1 VDEINYLK
9 SKIKKLEE
17 ENRRLKNGK
26 PFFSTSDKT
35 VKVPSNFQG
44 IFDEA
49 EEVVG
54 QYFKG
59 FSTDPSKGIIEI
71 NDERYV
77 LLRASSLS
85 VGFLN
90 VIRNLYADKGEQ
102 EAFQI
107 GKNLLFDIAH
117 VIGLEDAREFHLSMN
132 LKDPISKLAAGPV
145 HFAYAGWANVD
156 ILPES
161 NPTPDDNFYLKY
173 HHPTS
178 FEADS
183 WIKSG
188 VKSEFPVC
196 IMNSGYSSG
205 WCEESFGIPLTAV
218 EITCR
223 GKGDGNCTFIMAP
236 PHKINEYLNVEN
248 SITENEPYDVPL
260 FFERKKIEEKIK
272 QSLKEK
278 NILLKEVHHRV
289 KNNLQIISSLLSLQ
303 SNYFKDEASKDMFR
317 ESQNRIKTLA
327 LVHEK
332 LHDSSDVQ
340 FVDMYEYIN
349 SITNLLS
356 YSFDKEFIDVTF
368 EMDIE
373 GLRKFELEKAMPCGL
388 IVNEVLSNSF
398 KYAFPNKLSGEIKI
412 VFNEISEGYEMIISD
427 NGIGISKDID
437 ISNSN
442 SLGLELIHSLVD
454 QLDGSIEVLLEKGTT
469 YRIAFPVH

>member
-1 VDEINYLK
+1 LENIKDLK
-9 SKIKKLEE
+9 SKIRKLEE
-17 ENRRLKNGK
+17 ENALLKNERANY
-26 PFFSTSDKT
+26 FTADKT
-35 VKVPSNFQG
+35 VKYPNAFKN
-44 IFDEA
+44 IFEDA
-49 EEVVG
+49 EKVVG
-54 QYFKG
+54 EYFEG
-59 FSTDPSKGIIEI
+59 FSTDPSKGVIEI

-90 VIRNLYADKGEQ
+90 IIKDLYSDKGEQ

-117 VIGLEDAREFHLSMN
+117 VIGLEDAKKFHGSMG
-132 LKDPISKLAAGPV
+132 LKDPISKMAAGPV
-145 HFAYAGWANVD
+145 HFAYTGWANVE

-161 NPTPDDNFYLKY
+161 NPTPDDNYFLKY
-173 HHPTS
+173 RHPSS

-205 WCEESFGIPLTAV
+205 WCEESFGNPLTAV

-223 GKGDGNCTFIMAP
+223 AKGDEHCTFIMAP
-236 PHKINEYLNVEN
+236 PHKIDQYIKTEGL
-248 SITENEPYDVPL
+248 IMENEPYDVPL

-272 QSLKEK
+272 QSLEEK
-278 NILLKEVHHRV
+278 NVLLKEVHHRV
-289 KNNLQIISSLLSLQ
+289 KNNLQIISSLLNLQ
-303 SNYFKDEASKDMFR
+303 SNYFKDEASKSLFR

-332 LHDSSDVQ
+332 LYNSSDVQ
-340 FVDMYEYIN
+340 YVDLAEYIA

-356 YSFDKEFIDVTF
+356 YSFDKEFIDVVF
-368 EMDIE
+368 DMDIE
-373 GLRKFELEKAMPCGL
+373 GLKKFDIEGAIPCGL

-412 VFNEISEGYEMIISD
+412 SFKEIDKGYEMLISD
-427 NGIGISKDID
+427 NGVGIPKNID
-437 ISNSN
+437 VSNSN

-454 QLDGSIEVLLEKGTT
+454 QLDGKVNVLLEKGTA
-469 YRIAFPVH
+469 YRIAFPYH

>member
-1 VDEINYLK
+1 MDEINYLK
-9 SKIKKLEE
+9 SKIEKLEE
-17 ENRRLKNGK
+17 ENRRLKNKK
-26 PFFSTSDKT
+26 PFFSRSNKT
-35 VKVPSNFQG
+35 VQFPSEFQE
-44 IFDEA
+44 IFEEA

-54 QYFKG
+54 KYFEG
-59 FSTDPSKGIIEI
+59 FSTDPSKGVIEI
-71 NDERYV
+71 NNERYV
-77 LLRASSLS
+77 LFRASSLS

-90 VIRNLYADKGEQ
+90 VIKDLYSDKGER

-117 VIGLEDAREFHLSMN
+117 VIGLEDAKKFHLSMD
-132 LKDPISKLAAGPV
+132 LKDPVSKLAAGPV
-145 HFAYAGWANVD
+145 HFAYAGWANVE

-161 NPTPDDNFYLKY
+161 NPSPDDNFYLRY
-173 HHPTS
+173 NHPSS

-205 WCEESFGIPLTAV
+205 WCEESFGIPLTSV
-218 EITCR
+218 EITCKA
-223 GKGDGNCTFIMAP
+223 KGDEKCTFIMAP
-236 PHKINEYLNVEN
+236 PHKINEYMKIEG
-248 SITENEPYDVPL
+248 SFTKNEPYDVPL

-272 QSLKEK
+272 QSLREK
-278 NILLKEVHHRV
+278 NVLLKEVHHRV
-289 KNNLQIISSLLSLQ
+289 KNNLQIISSLLNLQ
-303 SNYFKDEASKDMFR
+303 SNYFKDEASKSLFR

-332 LHDSSDVQ
+332 LYNSSDVQ

-368 EMDIE
+368 EMDLE
-373 GLRKFELEKAMPCGL
+373 GLKKFDIEKAIPCGL

-412 VFNEISEGYEMIISD
+412 LFKETSEGYEMIVSD

-437 ISNSN
+437 VSNSN

-454 QLDGSIEVLLEKGTT
+454 QLDGEVEVLLENGTA
-469 YRIAFPVH
+469 YRIAFPYL